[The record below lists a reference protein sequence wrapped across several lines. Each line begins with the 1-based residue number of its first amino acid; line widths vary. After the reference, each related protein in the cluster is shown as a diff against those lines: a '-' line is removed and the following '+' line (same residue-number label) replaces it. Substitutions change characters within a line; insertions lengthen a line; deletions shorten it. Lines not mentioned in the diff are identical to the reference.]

1 MDSSS
6 LVTAG
11 KANLVWMDD
20 DRYINVVGVWKS
32 SSDFSFLSE
41 VENKVISWEYGGG
54 VWEV

>member
-11 KANLVWMDD
+11 KAKLVWMDD
-20 DRYINVVGVWKS
+20 DRYINVVGIWKS

-41 VENKVISWEYGGG
+41 VENKVIS
-54 VWEV
+54 